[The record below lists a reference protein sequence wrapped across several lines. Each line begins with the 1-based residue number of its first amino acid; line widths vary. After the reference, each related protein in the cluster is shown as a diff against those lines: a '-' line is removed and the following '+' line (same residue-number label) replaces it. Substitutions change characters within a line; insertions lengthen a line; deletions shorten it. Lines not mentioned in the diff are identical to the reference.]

1 MTETPETSP
10 IEERDENDRELE
22 ERRADETEAPVAD
35 GPRAAD
41 FETVTAELADA
52 FDIDGRR
59 GETITDLRTTETD
72 DGRQVVATVEKS
84 RSTMVTH
91 RLDDAKR
98 SGKRVG
104 GGAAILAFLAGVAY
118 AVFAARRLLGSD
130 GDETREDDTPPE
142 EISLDE

>member
-1 MTETPETSP
+1 MTETSETSS
-10 IEERDENDRELE
+10 IEESGETDRESE
-22 ERRADETEAPVAD
+22 GHGTDEAEAPAAD

-41 FETVTAELADA
+41 FETVTAQLADA

-84 RSTMVTH
+84 RSTMVGH

-98 SGKRVG
+98 TGKRVG
-104 GGAAILAFLAGVAY
+104 GGTAILAFLAGVAY

-130 GDETREDDTPPE
+130 GDETREDETPPE